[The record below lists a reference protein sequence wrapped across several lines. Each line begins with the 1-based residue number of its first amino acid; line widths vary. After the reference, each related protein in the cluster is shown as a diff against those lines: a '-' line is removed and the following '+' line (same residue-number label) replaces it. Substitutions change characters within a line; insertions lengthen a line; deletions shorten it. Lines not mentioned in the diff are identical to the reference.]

1 MDEQLLSNSSR
12 ILEKSHIQKALQAPL
27 TSDIISFA
35 LGMPATNLLPLDKY
49 KIALDKVLSSTSL
62 QYSPPVKALKA
73 QIVDLMKERQVFCN
87 PDQIFITSGAQQAMM
102 LITKLL
108 VDKGDDII
116 IEEATYP
123 GFIQIAKSLEANLIN
138 IPTDHQNGIS
148 IEALENY
155 LKTKNS
161 KKPKFIY
168 TIPEG
173 HNPLGMSLNKERR
186 LKLIK
191 LAESY
196 KVPIV
201 EDDAYGFIN
210 YEEEVEPPLR
220 AHSDE
225 WIFYIGSFSKIL
237 SPSTRIGWIIVPEG
251 VIEKLEILK
260 EASDINTATFSQYII
275 SSYIEMGVLSEHL
288 SLIKKHYKEKRDV
301 MVKALKQ
308 YIPEMQFILP
318 KSGFFIWGRLPSNI
332 NTDKLFKLALE
343 TKNVS
348 FLPGTAFGA
357 DNQNNLT
364 DCLRLSFAFCPLDT
378 IEIGIKRLSE
388 AVKVLENAVV

>member
-12 ILEKSHIQKALQAPL
+12 ALEKSHIQKALQAPL
-27 TSDIISFA
+27 TSDTISFA

-49 KIALDKVLSSTSL
+49 KIALNKILSSASL

-87 PDQIFITSGAQQAMM
+87 PDQIFLTSGAQQAMM

-108 VDKGDDII
+108 ADKGDDIL

-123 GFIQIAKSLEANLIN
+123 GFIQIAQSLQANLIT
-138 IPTDHQNGIS
+138 IPVDHQNGIS
-148 IEALENY
+148 IEELENY
-155 LKTKNS
+155 LKIKNQ

-173 HNPLGMSLNKERR
+173 HNPLGISLSKEKR
-186 LKLIK
+186 LKLIN
-191 LAESY
+191 LAKSY
-196 KVPIV
+196 KIPIV

-210 YEEEVEPPLR
+210 YEEEVEAPLR
-220 AHSDE
+220 SYSDE
-225 WIFYIGSFSKIL
+225 WIFYIGSYSKIL
-237 SPSTRIGWIIVPEG
+237 SPATRVGWIIVPEG
-251 VIEKLEILK
+251 LIDKLEILK
-260 EASDINTATFSQYII
+260 EASDINTATFTQHII
-275 SSYIEMGVLSEHL
+275 SSYIEMGFLSDHL
-288 SLIKKHYKEKRDV
+288 SFIKKHYKEKRDV

-308 YIPEMQFILP
+308 YIPEIQFFIP

-332 NTDKLFKLALE
+332 NTDKLFKLTLE

-348 FLPGTAFGA
+348 FIPGSAFGL
-357 DNQNNLT
+357 NNKKSLT
-364 DCLRLSFAFCPLDT
+364 NCLRLSFAFCSLDS
-378 IEIGIKRLSE
+378 IEIGIKKLGE
-388 AVKVLENAVV
+388 VINL